1 MARVVFTRNLERY
14 IACPPREVAGT
25 NVKNM
30 LEEVFTD
37 NPGLR
42 GYILDDQG
50 HLRRHVVVFVDG
62 RLVEDRTGLTDR
74 VGEGAE
80 VFVMQALSGG

>member
-1 MARVVFTRNLERY
+1 MARISFTPQLQRFTRTPEIDTPAPTLRAALE
-14 IACPPREVAGT
+14 ACFA
-25 NVKNM
+25 
-30 LEEVFTD
+30 D

-50 HLRRHVVVFVDG
+50 HLRKHVAVFIDG
-62 RLVEDRTGLTDR
+62 QMSHDRIHLDDPLQPSS
-74 VGEGAE
+74 E